1 MKERE
6 KRFSK
11 VDSNRVT
18 GPPLDRYST
27 PTTMFSSVRTS
38 LARSARPLRQQ
49 ARQASS
55 KSTPQST
62 EEVGQKAQQAADK
75 AKEVAGQATQRAS
88 QLLGTA
94 QQRVGDAL
102 GCESLSLFL
111 TNLSRFPVS
120 LYTHTSTRVNSLQAT
135 HLLQRIPQSAS
146 LPARGSKTETLI
158 ALNS

>member
-1 MKERE
+1 
-6 KRFSK
+6 
-11 VDSNRVT
+11 
-18 GPPLDRYST
+18 
-27 PTTMFSSVRTS
+27 MFSSVRTS

-55 KSTPQST
+55 KSTGQST

-111 TNLSRFPVS
+111 TNLYPDSPVS
-120 LYTHTSTRVNSLQAT
+120 LCTHTSAHVNSLQAT
-135 HLLQRIPQSAS
+135 HLLQRMPQISFT
-146 LPARGSKTETLI
+146 PCARIED
-158 ALNS
+158 

>member
-1 MKERE
+1 
-6 KRFSK
+6 
-11 VDSNRVT
+11 
-18 GPPLDRYST
+18 
-27 PTTMFSSVRTS
+27 MFSSVRTS

-55 KSTPQST
+55 KSTGQST

-102 GCESLSLFL
+102 GCQSLSLSL
-111 TNLSRFPVS
+111 SDESLSRFPVS
-120 LYTHTSTRVNSLQAT
+120 LHTHTSAHVNSLQAT
-135 HLLQRIPQSAS
+135 HLLQRMYNIPTRTIREDRR
-146 LPARGSKTETLI
+146 LKL
-158 ALNS
+158 